1 MDPRV
6 KAAIETAVVQE
17 PFARS
22 MGIELLN
29 LEDGYSLVEM
39 VYNPSRQNNIYGRAH
54 GGAMFGLI
62 DEAFETAGQTDGTVA
77 VAMNVNVTYI
87 SSPEPGVRLRAEA
100 RARHG
105 RPINVLGIIVPTI
118 EAATGMPWDYEA
130 ERHGDK
136 VEAIDVTGVFCTAAT
151 AMSRIVAIHC
161 QIVSPPT
168 TVWAHAGSR
177 RMSASGIIQPPSC
190 T

>member
-22 MGIELLN
+22 MGIELRN

-39 VYNPSRQNNIYGRAH
+39 VYDPSRQNNIYGRAH
-54 GGAMFGLI
+54 GGAVFGLI

-87 SSPEPGVRLRAEA
+87 VSPEPGDRLHAEA
-100 RARHG
+100 RRVAQTKKTANYDIKVTDSSG
-105 RPINVLGIIVPTI
+105 RLIAVCQALAYRTGKPIPFL
-118 EAATGMPWDYEA
+118 
-130 ERHGDK
+130 
-136 VEAIDVTGVFCTAAT
+136 
-151 AMSRIVAIHC
+151 
-161 QIVSPPT
+161 
-168 TVWAHAGSR
+168 
-177 RMSASGIIQPPSC
+177 
-190 T
+190 

>member
-22 MGIELLN
+22 MGIELRN

-39 VYNPSRQNNIYGRAH
+39 VYDPSRQNNIYGRAH
-54 GGAMFGLI
+54 GGAVFGLI

-87 SSPEPGVRLRAEA
+87 ASPEPGDRLHAEA
-100 RARHG
+100 RRVAQTKKTANYDIKVTDSSG
-105 RPINVLGIIVPTI
+105 RLIAVCQALAYRTGKPIPFL
-118 EAATGMPWDYEA
+118 
-130 ERHGDK
+130 
-136 VEAIDVTGVFCTAAT
+136 
-151 AMSRIVAIHC
+151 
-161 QIVSPPT
+161 
-168 TVWAHAGSR
+168 
-177 RMSASGIIQPPSC
+177 
-190 T
+190 